1 MEKNTEDENI
11 FLFDLFLKQN
21 CRFGIDYNEN
31 DIIHTFKYSQNLV
44 IEYLNN
50 SKNYE
55 LYKSDS
61 FQNNILN
68 LLQSNPVK
76 FFDEAYSYIYFQR
89 IISVIHNFESFKYIC
104 NIKNIDIDSDMQENY
119 FNLLT
124 LNDIIPKEEFMKC
137 LNLLIDLNET
147 NNIKMTGILLD
158 RIICTHSLNENDI
171 DLIGKKIPKFD
182 NGMLLSKS
190 IEDILNID
198 NMNVPIVE
206 KILNYYPIEN
216 WKFKIYLGEYF
227 DLNSEPYYNDSN
239 FLNNDKLFDFFMT
252 ELIHFHKIPKNII
265 YELSNSSET
274 YSLFISKLTR
284 YNDDNLDY
292 FFNINDMSVSLFGN
306 KKNINNLNQYI
317 SSDEGISLLSNNVKL
332 SNFNITISEH
342 LSSFPHLESMD
353 TELKIKNINKYLLF
367 LSKLDF
373 LDDNFKIKLRED
385 ISNNSLYIDTLECFI
400 RNHIEM
406 ADSKTVDSIAFLQSN
421 NEIDEKPK
429 MKRKKF

>member
-1 MEKNTEDENI
+1 MLKSVAEIEDIMAYVYVVEDDKNIKELNNVLYD
-11 FLFDLFLKQN
+11 
-21 CRFGIDYNEN
+21 EN

-44 IEYLNN
+44 TEYLNN

-76 FFDEAYSYIYFQR
+76 FFDEEYAYIYFEK

-104 NIKNIDIDSDMQENY
+104 NLKNIDIDSDIQKNY

-147 NNIKMTGILLD
+147 NNIKMTGILLN

-182 NGMLLSKS
+182 NRMLLSKS

-252 ELIHFHKIPKNII
+252 ELIHFYKIPKNII
-265 YELSNSSET
+265 
-274 YSLFISKLTR
+274 
-284 YNDDNLDY
+284 
-292 FFNINDMSVSLFGN
+292 
-306 KKNINNLNQYI
+306 
-317 SSDEGISLLSNNVKL
+317 LL
-332 SNFNITISEH
+332 
-342 LSSFPHLESMD
+342 
-353 TELKIKNINKYLLF
+353 
-367 LSKLDF
+367 
-373 LDDNFKIKLRED
+373 
-385 ISNNSLYIDTLECFI
+385 
-400 RNHIEM
+400 
-406 ADSKTVDSIAFLQSN
+406 A
-421 NEIDEKPK
+421 PK
-429 MKRKKF
+429 